1 MSSHVGSSFHK
12 PVLTSSFVAFS
23 TCSSHSVVG
32 GFNGQENRYFLAPKG
47 TVKDQCVVKSPATSS
62 ARPKAPR
69 ALKVHN
75 SDAAVEGCLKH
86 FKHLTQEMR
95 ESVVIDGKNLR
106 QTK

>member
-1 MSSHVGSSFHK
+1 MAKKIRISSV
-12 PVLTSSFVAFS
+12 
-23 TCSSHSVVG
+23 
-32 GFNGQENRYFLAPKG
+32 PKG
-47 TVKDQCVVKSPATSS
+47 TAKAQGVVKSLATSS

-86 FKHLTQEMR
+86 FKHITQEMR
-95 ESVVIDGKNLR
+95 ETVVIDGKSWR